1 MNSRKSQGI
10 TGVLVLSLVSIC
22 MTAGGCGTI
31 RDFKRR
37 KQLEAVGKD
46 WCYTIRASQV
56 IPVYPLTEDLQ
67 VGDVFLVHQH
77 AENQHK
83 EYKRRG
89 FLPMEQLLVRLHP
102 EGYHQFYLDSHGT
115 RGRGDIPHHWK
126 FPKGAFGSA
135 HGPNAGDNPTTQPA
149 PHPTPKPSTKW
160 SFSPIAA
167 FPSYGFDIQQG
178 QSFSLSIP
186 IKGVPVAMSLLGAQ
200 AAKCS
205 LTIKDAHTYGIDS
218 LQIEKQVRDWAADNR
233 GFFRSFRAKEADK
246 WCIFTTRPKEQY
258 YVRIVTRVY
267 LAREFHISVSTVGS
281 GGMGLT
287 AGLKMPAN
295 MAQPVADADG
305 KYDTSK
311 LYKDTLDMINTNLN
325 AAPDPTGKAAGP
337 NFGASLRVVA
347 ASSRYVSLDEKLPRP
362 VAVGYLAI
370 DLPIRP
376 DGMLGRRV
384 STLGLLESGRE
395 PTLGDHLGP
404 QSHLTAKIAYDVYRW
419 LRSGQKPQ
427 AVRLAD
433 RMGQFAAGITI
444 PNDLRFY
451 TIDSADGTVKVNDV
465 LNDTNRK
472 KLEAFKQ
479 PNRFERFQF
488 YSTLLS
494 ESIKALEF
502 DESPKHAAVL
512 DKQREI
518 YEELLQRLRSSTAV
532 KDAHKHY
539 TARFD
544 R

>member
-10 TGVLVLSLVSIC
+10 ASVLILSLVSIC
-22 MTAGGCGTI
+22 MTTAGCGTI
-31 RDFKRR
+31 RDMRRR
-37 KQLEAVGKD
+37 KQLESVAKD

-102 EGYHQFYLDSHGT
+102 EGYHQFYLHSHGT
-115 RGRGDIPHHWK
+115 RDRDDIPHHWK

-135 HGPNAGDNPTTQPA
+135 HGPKAGDKPTTQP
-149 PHPTPKPSTKW
+149 STKW
-160 SFSPIAA
+160 NFGPIAA

-186 IKGVPVAMSLLGAQ
+186 VKGVPVAMSLLGAQ

-205 LTIKDAHTYGIDS
+205 LTIKDAHTYGIDT

-233 GFFRSFRAKEADK
+233 GFLRSFGPKEAGK

-267 LAREFHISVSTVGS
+267 LAREFNVSVSTVDS
-281 GGMGLT
+281 GGLGLT

-295 MAQPVADADG
+295 MAQPQANADG

-311 LYKDTLDMINTNLN
+311 LYKDTLDTINSNLE
-325 AAPDPTGKAAGP
+325 AAPDATGKAAGP

-370 DLPIRP
+370 DLPIRT

-404 QSHLTAKIAYDVYRW
+404 QSQLTAKIAYDVYRW
-419 LRSGQKPQ
+419 LKGDQQDSRAAKI
-427 AVRLAD
+427 VE
-433 RMGQFAAGITI
+433 RMGLFAADITI
-444 PNDLRFY
+444 PADLRFY
-451 TIDSADGTVKVNDV
+451 GIVGKPPKAAVNDKVNATR
-465 LNDTNRK
+465 LKN
-472 KLEAFKQ
+472 LEADKQNKTFARFKS
-479 PNRFERFQF
+479 
-488 YSTLLS
+488 YSTLLLN
-494 ESIKALEF
+494 SINALSRYG
-502 DESPKHAAVL
+502 SPDTAAEL
-512 DKQREI
+512 TRQKEI
-518 YEELLQRLRSSTAV
+518 YEELLQQLRSSTAV
-532 KDAHKHY
+532 KDAHRY
-539 TARFD
+539 YMTRID